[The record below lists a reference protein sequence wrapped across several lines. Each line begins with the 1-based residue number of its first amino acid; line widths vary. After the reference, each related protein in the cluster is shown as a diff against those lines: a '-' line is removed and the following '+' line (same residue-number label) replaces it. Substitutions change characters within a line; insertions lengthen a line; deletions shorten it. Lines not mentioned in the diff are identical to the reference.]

1 MAKKKKDDGGSTKR
15 KSSGNAKAWAV
26 GSAAG
31 GAVVGAIGGAL
42 AARAGIEPK
51 TAALAV
57 TAAGGIGALATT
69 GNIRWAA
76 TGALGAG
83 ASQLALAW
91 LQKKTEEAVAAK
103 AAAAIGAG
111 SNQPRQGLP
120 GDVAQAFRDA
130 REQMQDDYAN

>member
-15 KSSGNAKAWAV
+15 KSSGNGKAWAV
-26 GSAAG
+26 ASAAG
-31 GAVVGAIGGAL
+31 GAAVGAIGGAL
-42 AARAGIEPK
+42 AARGGIEPK
-51 TAALAV
+51 TAAIAV
-57 TAAGGIGALATT
+57 TVVGAAGALATS
-69 GNIRWAA
+69 GNVRWAA

-91 LQKKTEEAVAAK
+91 LQKKTEEGAAK

>member
-1 MAKKKKDDGGSTKR
+1 MAKKKKDESGSTKR
-15 KSSGNAKAWAV
+15 KSSGNGKAWAV
-26 GSAAG
+26 ASAAG
-31 GAVVGAIGGAL
+31 GAAVGAIGGAL
-42 AARAGIEPK
+42 AARGGIEPK
-51 TAALAV
+51 TAAIAV
-57 TAAGGIGALATT
+57 TIVGAAGAALTT
-69 GNIRWAA
+69 GNVRWAA

-103 AAAAIGAG
+103 GAAAIGAG